1 MSASGRIFDLREMT
15 VHDGPGIR
23 CTVFFK
29 GCPLS
34 CAWCH
39 NPEGISFEPELM
51 LRTAGCRHC
60 GRCEEPCD
68 HPDCAELGRSLGQ
81 DRTKGAGRCLHRCPA
96 GLVSRSGE
104 ELTAEKLAARMLE
117 LADLLDGG
125 EGGYTISGGEPL
137 AQSEFLF
144 ELVERLKPS
153 HVAVETSGFAAPEI
167 FREAM
172 RRVDLII
179 LDLKHMDSAAHL
191 AGTGRPNEI
200 ILRNLDE
207 LVASGAEF
215 WARVPLIPGYNDGA
229 ANLAA
234 TAERLAPAVGRV
246 RVELL
251 SCNRLAGAKYRMLGR
266 EYRPFFDETAPAEAD
281 LSPFRER
288 GIAAELKR

>member
-51 LRTAGCRHC
+51 VRAKGCRNC
-60 GRCEEPCD
+60 GRCREPCG
-68 HPDCAELGRSLGQ
+68 HPDCAELGRSLGR
-81 DRTKGAGRCLHRCPA
+81 DRGLGEGRCLHHCPQ
-96 GLVSRSGE
+96 GLVSRAGE
-104 ELTAEKLAARMLE
+104 DVTAEALAARMLE
-117 LADLLDGG
+117 LGDMLEG
-125 EGGYTISGGEPL
+125 GGYTISGGEPL
-137 AQSEFLF
+137 AQGEFLF
-144 ELVERLKPS
+144 EFVERLRPS

-172 RRVDLII
+172 RRVDLVI

-191 AGTGRPNEI
+191 AGTGRPNET

-215 WARVPLIPGYNDGA
+215 WVRVPLIPGYNDGA
-229 ANLAA
+229 VNLAA
-234 TAERLAPAVGRV
+234 TARRLEPAAGRV

-251 SCNRLAGAKYRMLGR
+251 SYNRLAGAKYGMLGR
-266 EYRPFFDETAPAEAD
+266 EYRPFFDEAAPAEAD